1 MQASAGGGISGAAAR
16 AAGPDFL
23 PLRVRPEKTAR
34 NQCNRSYAS
43 ATTSSMIVRTGS
55 DRISEWRIMQ
65 ETDSTS
71 VSLNPE
77 ASLFVPALRASHP
90 TDLSLE
96 AAACLPAGS
105 TAKSDL
111 SDGDNVSV
119 STEASCL
126 TDLSLETAPAEE
138 TCLSLFLLL
147 DEYADRAA
155 TLWQRRRQRQQRR
168 R

>member
-1 MQASAGGGISGAAAR
+1 
-16 AAGPDFL
+16 
-23 PLRVRPEKTAR
+23 
-34 NQCNRSYAS
+34 
-43 ATTSSMIVRTGS
+43 
-55 DRISEWRIMQ
+55 MQ

-96 AAACLPAGS
+96 AVACLPAGS

-119 STEASCL
+119 STEVSCL
-126 TDLSLETAPAEE
+126 TDRPELAGSEQQMRYAG
-138 TCLSLFLLL
+138 CLCG
-147 DEYADRAA
+147 EARP
-155 TLWQRRRQRQQRR
+155 
-168 R
+168 